1 MKRQR
6 HLTEHLTTRVG
17 KTMRRE
23 VERLAKRQ
31 RRSTG
36 AVVRQA
42 LADYLAHNRQNG
54 ADDGDG

>member
-42 LADYLAHNRQNG
+42 LAEHLARQNG
-54 ADDGDG
+54 GDPE